1 MSRSEFLDK
10 AADHLNG
17 NLSPQDQV
25 EFDAYLRANQ
35 SAQREL
41 ANLEAMRET
50 LARQV
55 EEETDTAWA
64 AMRTRLQSESAAS
77 LPSGWQALWRRWRM
91 RLSLFAAITVA
102 LVEAMLLLNA
112 PVYRSV
118 QVDEDF
124 RQIQVVFAP
133 EAQQR
138 QVREL
143 IDQVHAQ
150 ISAGPGPSGEYTLR
164 LPAEE
169 MDTALSTL
177 RAAPFVQ
184 DAYPASAHP

>member
-1 MSRSEFLDK
+1 MNRSEFLER
-10 AADHLNG
+10 AADYLNG
-17 NLSPQDQV
+17 SLSPDDQA
-25 EFDAYLRANQ
+25 EFDAYLQ
-35 SAQREL
+35 
-41 ANLEAMRET
+41 ANLAARQELSNMQVMRET

-55 EEETDTAWA
+55 EDETDIAWA
-64 AMRTRLQSESAAS
+64 AMRTRLQSDSTPKG
-77 LPSGWQALWRRWRM
+77 LLALWRRWRM

-102 LVEAMLLLNA
+102 LIEAMLLLNA
-112 PVYRSV
+112 PAYRSA
-118 QVDEDF
+118 QVDDNF

-164 LPAEE
+164 LPAGE
-169 MDTALSTL
+169 MDAALSTL

-184 DAYPASAHP
+184 DTYPASAHP